1 MVDIGVRSEKQVR
14 TGPEPEMTVD
24 EAAPQ
29 EPPQEIAPPE
39 KPLQFEE
46 PPFSFLIEVDDFLW
60 VSRAREAFRVD
71 GEGFTAAVLDTGLN
85 VDHVDFEG
93 KVPVQVNFTNDNG
106 GRRDDA
112 DDGNGHGTNVAGII
126 AANGDHTG
134 IAPGA
139 QIIPIKVLPNE
150 GGGSFDWIARAL
162 QWVLDHRDE
171 HNISVVCMSLGN
183 GGNFVHDNFGNDRIR
198 NLIRALRR
206 EKVAVVIAAG
216 NHYFSHNSEQGMSY
230 PAIIR
235 ECVSVGAVYDAPEG
249 GFTYGDGAKAFSSQ
263 PGAITPFSQRLHP
276 RVNLHTY
283 TDIFAP
289 GAPVTSSGIQGRH
302 GASTQHGT
310 SQATP
315 VIAGL
320 ILLMQELYHRVT
332 GELPQVDDLVKWLRR
347 GGVAIYDG
355 DDEDDNVKH
364 TNLKFVR
371 ADAVSAL
378 DAIRRSLHKRLLRE
392 SMRGGDDDE

>member
-1 MVDIGVRSEKQVR
+1 MVDIGVLSER
-14 TGPEPEMTVD
+14 ELRRGPEPETTVD
-24 EAAPQ
+24 DTAPQ
-29 EPPQEIAPPE
+29 EPPQEI
-39 KPLQFEE
+39 E
-46 PPFSFLIEVDDFLW
+46 PPNKPVQFPEPQFSFLIEVDDFLW
-60 VSRAREAFRVD
+60 VSRAREAFRVT

-93 KVPVQVNFTNDNG
+93 KVPAQVNFTGDNG

-112 DDGNGHGTNVAGII
+112 SDGNGHGTNVAGII
-126 AANGDHTG
+126 AADGDHTG

-139 QIIPIKVLPNE
+139 QIIPLKVLPDE

-183 GGNFVHDNFGNDRIR
+183 GGNFVHDNFGDDPIR
-198 NLIRALRR
+198 NKIRQLR
-206 EKVAVVIAAG
+206 EQKVAVVIAAG

-276 RVNLHTY
+276 RVNLRTY

-289 GAPVTSSGIQGRH
+289 GAPVTSAGIQGPH
-302 GASTQHGT
+302 GESTQHGT

-315 VIAGL
+315 VICGL

-332 GELPQVDDLVKWLRR
+332 GELPEVDDLVKWLRR

-355 DDEDDNVKH
+355 DDEDDNVEH
-364 TNLKFVR
+364 TNQKFVR

-392 SMRGGDDDE
+392 SVREGQDDE